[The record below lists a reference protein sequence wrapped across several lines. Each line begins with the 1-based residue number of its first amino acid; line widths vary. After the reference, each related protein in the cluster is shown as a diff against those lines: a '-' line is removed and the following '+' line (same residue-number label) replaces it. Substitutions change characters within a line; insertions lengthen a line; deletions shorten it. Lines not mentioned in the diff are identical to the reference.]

1 MFVRIAYISYRS
13 FCDLTFFNILHRKMD
28 KNRLEAFSDGVLA
41 IIITIM
47 VLSMSTPEETTFV
60 ALRPVVPVFV
70 SYLLSFVYIG
80 IYWINHHHI
89 LQVAQRID
97 GKILWANLHLLFWIS
112 LIPFTTD
119 WVGKNYL
126 SSVPMACY
134 GCVLFMCAIAFRL
147 LEKALIGFH
156 DKDFPLRNLYRG
168 GQKERVSIVVY
179 FFTIPFSF
187 ISVWI
192 SIVCFFFI
200 ACWWTIP
207 SGQLKSSPDHI
218 GKRM

>member
-207 SGQLKSSPDHI
+207 SGQLKSSPDHR

>member
-1 MFVRIAYISYRS
+1 
-13 FCDLTFFNILHRKMD
+13 MD

-47 VLSMSTPEETTFV
+47 VLSMSTPEEMTFV

-89 LQVAQRID
+89 LQVAPRID

-207 SGQLKSSPDHI
+207 SGQLKSSPDHR

>member
-1 MFVRIAYISYRS
+1 M
-13 FCDLTFFNILHRKMD
+13 
-28 KNRLEAFSDGVLA
+28 EAFSDGVLA

-192 SIVCFFFI
+192 SIVCFFLH
-200 ACWWTIP
+200 CLLVDYSEWTVEKLTRP
-207 SGQLKSSPDHI
+207 
-218 GKRM
+218 

>member
-70 SYLLSFVYIG
+70 SYLLSFAYIG

-207 SGQLKSSPDHI
+207 SGQLKSSPDHR

>member
-13 FCDLTFFNILHRKMD
+13 FYALTFFNILHRKMD

-147 LEKALIGFH
+147 LEKGL
-156 DKDFPLRNLYRG
+156 DR
-168 GQKERVSIVVY
+168 
-179 FFTIPFSF
+179 FS
-187 ISVWI
+187 
-192 SIVCFFFI
+192 
-200 ACWWTIP
+200 
-207 SGQLKSSPDHI
+207 
-218 GKRM
+218 

>member
-1 MFVRIAYISYRS
+1 
-13 FCDLTFFNILHRKMD
+13 MD

-60 ALRPVVPVFV
+60 ALRPVAPVFV

-80 IYWINHHHI
+80 IYWIYHHHI

-97 GKILWANLHLLFWIS
+97 GKILWANLHLLFWIP

-207 SGQLKSSPDHI
+207 SGQLKSSPDHR

>member
-47 VLSMSTPEETTFV
+47 VLSMSTPEETTCV

-207 SGQLKSSPDHI
+207 SGQLKSSPDHR

>member
-1 MFVRIAYISYRS
+1 M
-13 FCDLTFFNILHRKMD
+13 
-28 KNRLEAFSDGVLA
+28 EAFSDGVLA

-207 SGQLKSSPDHI
+207 SGQLKSSPDHR
-218 GKRM
+218 GNRM

>member
-13 FCDLTFFNILHRKMD
+13 FYALTFFNILHRKMD

-60 ALRPVVPVFV
+60 ALRPVSRVFV
-70 SYLLSFVYIG
+70 SYLRSFVLIC

-207 SGQLKSSPDHI
+207 SGQLKSSPDHR

>member
-1 MFVRIAYISYRS
+1 
-13 FCDLTFFNILHRKMD
+13 MD

-60 ALRPVVPVFV
+60 ALRPVVLVFV

-119 WVGKNYL
+119 WVGKNFL

-207 SGQLKSSPDHI
+207 SGQLKSSPGHR

>member
-41 IIITIM
+41 IIISIM

-207 SGQLKSSPDHI
+207 SGQLKSSPDHR

>member
-1 MFVRIAYISYRS
+1 
-13 FCDLTFFNILHRKMD
+13 MD

-60 ALRPVVPVFV
+60 ALRPVAPVFV

-168 GQKERVSIVVY
+168 GQKERVSIV
-179 FFTIPFSF
+179 
-187 ISVWI
+187 
-192 SIVCFFFI
+192 CFFFI

-207 SGQLKSSPDHI
+207 SGQLKSSPDHR

>member
-1 MFVRIAYISYRS
+1 
-13 FCDLTFFNILHRKMD
+13 MD

-60 ALRPVVPVFV
+60 ALRPVAPVFV

-156 DKDFPLRNLYRG
+156 DKDFPLRNLFRG
-168 GQKERVSIVVY
+168 GQTVRVSIAVY

-207 SGQLKSSPDHI
+207 SGQLKSSPDHR